1 MYDSTSDTSYD
12 NVDSS
17 VNTAFKRAEQG
28 TMELNDL
35 LATAGA
41 LSKDESIQLY
51 RLWLEHT
58 TSPHAFVAFFNLGVA
73 LSSSNDY
80 VAAEEVYRKALEF
93 NPDLFQARLNL
104 GSCLEQQ
111 SRVEEALEQWK
122 VVANAINIS
131 KPENR
136 SLQLHALNN
145 LGRLLE
151 ITRQFQ
157 TAFEMLD
164 KSFAIDPSQRD
175 VLIHLVHLKQKICK
189 WPIYTPP
196 EGISNADMKKYTSPL
211 AMLAISEDPALQ
223 LVSAKQFVEYKFP
236 VTTTEIL
243 SPKYGYNHDKVRI
256 GYLSS
261 NLSMHAVSLLT
272 VELFELHNRSQ
283 FEVYG
288 FCWSRED
295 GTAFRKRVISAM
307 DHFITIGGMDDR
319 EAAETIRFHE
329 IDVLVDLHG
338 LTSGAR
344 PLILAYRPAPIQVT
358 YLGFPGPTGLPW
370 IDYVIADRY
379 LIPENTAQYFT
390 EKPLYLP
397 NCFQSS
403 DSKREVGLMPTRVD
417 NGLPE
422 KDFVFCSFNNN
433 YKFTQEVFATWMRI
447 LKRVPGSVFW
457 LLADNEWSK
466 ENLLTEAIKQGINKE
481 RLVFAPRVTP
491 ADYLARYQL
500 ADLFLDTFPFNGGT
514 TANDALFMGLP
525 LLTLSGRTFASRMAG
540 SLLTNL
546 GLPELIATDL
556 KEYEEKAVRFAK
568 NTSELKVLQSR
579 LKENKA
585 SGSVFDIQKLTE
597 DYEINISTVLRNLEL
612 KLAEVDSKGA
622 AEENKRDSRWG
633 LEQPDNL
640 VTKVHYSKNIG
651 TNEELLDPLLQAV
664 TDQVFFSIIVPTHK
678 RATLLRR
685 ALQSIKAQQSPV
697 PFEVVVVSDVI
708 DPATDTVCAELLNNQ
723 DMSIRRNGP
732 PGPSASRNLGLSL
745 VKGRY
750 VLFLDDDD
758 AWHPG
763 MLEQLYASTL
773 VRQGQ
778 PVYFNCSVVKERRL
792 PESPEFI
799 SETIMDLSGRLTNE
813 VYIKNQVHM
822 SCFAFPRDIIQGLTF
837 DTYMRAYEDWEY
849 LLSIFNRQMPT
860 HVPILGS
867 RVFEVD
873 DSTTDR
879 RGSSEGANGQHAI
892 LDYLYVY
899 RRHPAP
905 SELLKTQRSV
915 MLKNFGLLITPEML

>member
-58 TSPHAFVAFFNLGVA
+58 TSPYAFVACFNLGVA

-80 VAAEEVYRKALEF
+80 VAAEEMYRKALEF

-272 VELFELHNRSQ
+272 VELFEQHNRSQ

-422 KDFVFCSFNNN
+422 KAFVFCSFNNN

-556 KEYEEKAVRFAK
+556 KEYEEK
-568 NTSELKVLQSR
+568 
-579 LKENKA
+579 
-585 SGSVFDIQKLTE
+585 
-597 DYEINISTVLRNLEL
+597 
-612 KLAEVDSKGA
+612 
-622 AEENKRDSRWG
+622 
-633 LEQPDNL
+633 
-640 VTKVHYSKNIG
+640 
-651 TNEELLDPLLQAV
+651 
-664 TDQVFFSIIVPTHK
+664 
-678 RATLLRR
+678 
-685 ALQSIKAQQSPV
+685 
-697 PFEVVVVSDVI
+697 
-708 DPATDTVCAELLNNQ
+708 
-723 DMSIRRNGP
+723 
-732 PGPSASRNLGLSL
+732 
-745 VKGRY
+745 
-750 VLFLDDDD
+750 
-758 AWHPG
+758 
-763 MLEQLYASTL
+763 
-773 VRQGQ
+773 
-778 PVYFNCSVVKERRL
+778 
-792 PESPEFI
+792 
-799 SETIMDLSGRLTNE
+799 
-813 VYIKNQVHM
+813 
-822 SCFAFPRDIIQGLTF
+822 
-837 DTYMRAYEDWEY
+837 
-849 LLSIFNRQMPT
+849 
-860 HVPILGS
+860 
-867 RVFEVD
+867 
-873 DSTTDR
+873 
-879 RGSSEGANGQHAI
+879 
-892 LDYLYVY
+892 
-899 RRHPAP
+899 
-905 SELLKTQRSV
+905 
-915 MLKNFGLLITPEML
+915 